1 MIKFLICVT
10 LCFLDHNLLVRLCL
24 SFYYLFYLEDLMCF
38 VQVFSASVSG
48 YRYICSKFITAP
60 MIHDRGSDMRMRER
74 ALCYINYDCF
84 AHSS

>member
-1 MIKFLICVT
+1 
-10 LCFLDHNLLVRLCL
+10 
-24 SFYYLFYLEDLMCF
+24 MCF
-38 VQVFSASVSG
+38 VQVFCASVSG

-74 ALCYINYDCF
+74 ALCYINYDYF